1 MMQNIKLLDCFND
14 SSWNGKTKIE
24 DNGWIELKTGNP
36 TLSERLFFK
45 QTRLSG
51 SIVEK
56 PKKGVTLLEKLG
68 LEVASP
74 SNPKNEMAKFQAQ
87 QGGVNVDIGSPVVTL
102 TPPEAKITS
111 SEESLKKFIYKNF
124 MSRELDVME
133 LPDNSFNEI
142 RSLSGLQ
149 GDTRTMSV
157 GFDCEWYGEIPRR
170 PLSYQFSW
178 IIDDVLNELVIL
190 NTREDDEHKLSL
202 SVALGLVMSISQ
214 VKSYR
219 YSDYVGF
226 KGCVGFDSSTGKP
239 IYEFFKDKKELVAN
253 SHRIHPLFKSKHTE
267 KLVERNGSHRVEKCN
282 EYTIYTPG
290 SKTIDEYH
298 NEGTIEIPQDEID
311 SFQGKD
317 PKKFHFDKYQKS
329 GEHRD
334 YWVWGTR
341 EAKFPKEAYSS
352 IQLVCHTGKV
362 DLSLFSCED
371 FDGYGNILRYC
382 KDIQG
387 GCISMLPTKRTLYDS
402 FKSGNNRYVFP
413 IRLTI
418 RDTMGQAPANSKSLD
433 TLGKLIG
440 IEKLDDSRID
450 KANMNQFF
458 HDYPA
463 LFLEYAA
470 RDSTVTLLYFSS
482 IYGINRKGAVTLT
495 SASAKII
502 KDKIAEYLDCKPSD
516 PTDPNG
522 EFNLIFRGLKKKKD
536 DVYFD
541 EELGYLQCSKLYP
554 ISREVSEIQQFCTFA
569 YHGGYNGSSK
579 IGWYTGQ
586 TYDHD
591 LKGAY
596 PTAMTVVP
604 DINWKNPIKQ
614 EISDKDIDLNLFQ
627 SMYGTY
633 QPLIPFV
640 GYFTFEFPED
650 VKYPCF
656 CYQSMDN
663 LVFPLSSKDSG
674 DPDFKEGIYATGVEV
689 YLALKLGAKVHCE
702 RGFILNV
709 LPNKDGNTCS
719 LGYAIKSIINDRELA
734 QTLFGKK
741 SFSDQL
747 LKLMVNSG
755 SYGKTVQNVVPKKS
769 YSTYSKEMEPMG
781 ESILTNPFVA
791 AFTTAIVRCELI
803 ATMNQLHEMGY
814 DVYSYTTD
822 GFITNA
828 PVDVMEKCDMY
839 GIKPFMEN
847 ARLFL
852 TDEKSSKVW
861 EVKHTQERLLNL
873 TTRGNMGA
881 EVGGVSAHNS
891 TKSPYEKDD
900 PDYEEKDR
908 EWFIVCALSRDGKV
922 SYHCPVWT
930 SFKDLALGQE
940 FIVKDTIK
948 SVGMDFDMKRK
959 PDFSTME
966 DIEVVY
972 KGENYI
978 TANFDTKPFETVAEF
993 IKYKTKKKQ
1002 YNCLRT
1008 VDQWTMFR
1016 LKTEEESCLYVRDL
1030 DWTIVFSCVQGHRLG
1045 MWNIPT
1051 LDSKSLNIQEKCD
1064 WINSLNL
1071 CDREFK
1077 KSDWKNARRPERAKS
1092 ILPEYMIEKTLDIMQ
1107 GKAKQ
1112 VVNG

>member
-1 MMQNIKLLDCFND
+1 MMKNIKLLDCFND

-24 DNGWIELKTGNP
+24 NNGWVELKTGNEN
-36 TLSERLFFK
+36 LSERLFFK
-45 QTRLSG
+45 QKRLSG
-51 SIVEK
+51 SIVKHQKEVLHFC
-56 PKKGVTLLEKLG
+56 PKLG
-68 LEVASP
+68 LGTSSP
-74 SNPKNEMAKFQAQ
+74 SNPKNEMAKFQALKD
-87 QGGVNVDIGSPVVTL
+87 GVKVYTGSPVVTL
-102 TPPEAKITS
+102 TPPEAKITA
-111 SEESLKKFIYKNF
+111 SEKNLKKFIYKNF
-124 MSRELDVME
+124 MGRELDVLK

-149 GDTRTMSV
+149 GETRTMSV
-157 GFDCEWYGEIPRR
+157 GFDCEWYGENPRR

-190 NTREDDEHKLSL
+190 NTRENDEHKLSL

-214 VKSYR
+214 VKSCR
-219 YSDYVGF
+219 YSDYLGYEC
-226 KGCVGFDSSTGKP
+226 CVGFDPATGKP
-239 IYEFFKDKKELVAN
+239 IYEFFPNRQALLDN
-253 SHRIHPLFKSKHTE
+253 SHRIHPMFKTKHTE
-267 KLVERNGSHRVEKCN
+267 KLVERNGSIRVEKCH
-282 EYTIYTPG
+282 EHIIHTPG

-298 NEGTIEIPQDEID
+298 NEVTIEIPQDEID

-317 PKKFHFDKYQKS
+317 PKQFRFNKFQKS

-334 YWVWGTR
+334 YWVWGIR
-341 EAKFPKEAYSS
+341 KVKFPKELYSS
-352 IQLVCHTGKV
+352 IQLICHTGKV
-362 DLSLFSCED
+362 DLSLFSCKD

-418 RDTMGQAPANSKSLD
+418 RDTMGQAPAGSKSLD

-440 IEKLDDSRID
+440 IKKLDDSRID

-495 SASAKII
+495 SASAKVF
-502 KDKIAEYLDCKPSD
+502 KEKISEYLGCKSD

-536 DVYFD
+536 DVLFD

-554 ISREVSEIQQFCTFA
+554 ISREVSEIHQFCTFA

-579 IGWYTGQ
+579 IGWYTGL
-586 TYDHD
+586 THDHD

-596 PTAMTVVP
+596 PTAMTVIP
-604 DINWKNPIKQ
+604 DINWKDPIKH

-627 SMYGTY
+627 TMYGTY

-656 CYQSMDN
+656 CYESMGN

-689 YLALKLGAKVHCE
+689 YLALQLGAKVHCE
-702 RGFILNV
+702 RGFLLNV

-719 LGYAIKSIINDRELA
+719 LGYAIKSVINDRELS

-741 SFSDQL
+741 SFPDQL

-755 SYGKTVQNVVPKKS
+755 SYGKTVQNVVPKRS

-861 EVKHTQERLLNL
+861 EVKHNQEHLLNL

-881 EVGGVSAHNS
+881 EAGGVSAHNS

-900 PDYEEKDR
+900 PDYDEKDR
-908 EWFIVCALSRDGKV
+908 EWFIVEALSRDGKV

-930 SFKDLALGQE
+930 SFKDLALGYE

-993 IKYKTKKKQ
+993 IKYKNKKKQ

-1008 VDQWTMFR
+1008 VDQWTVFR

-1112 VVNG
+1112 VVNS

>member
-1 MMQNIKLLDCFND
+1 MQNIKLLDCFND
-14 SSWNGKTKIE
+14 SSWNGKTEIE
-24 DNGWIELKTGNP
+24 NNGWREFKSIADNP
-36 TLSERLFFK
+36 TERLFFR

-51 SIVEK
+51 SLVK
-56 PKKGVTLLEKLG
+56 PQK
-68 LEVASP
+68 EVLHFCQKVGEEVSSP
-74 SNPKNEMAKFQAQ
+74 TCPKNEMAKFQALKD
-87 QGGVNVDIGSPVVTL
+87 GVKVNTGSPVVTL
-102 TPPEAKITS
+102 TPHEAKI
-111 SEESLKKFIYKNF
+111 SESEKKLKKFIYKNF
-124 MSRELDVME
+124 MGRKLDVLE

-149 GDTRTMSV
+149 GETRTMSV
-157 GFDCEWYGEIPRR
+157 GFDCEWYGENPRR

-178 IIDDVLNELVIL
+178 IIDDVLYELVVL
-190 NTREDDEHKLSL
+190 NTHEDDEHRLSL
-202 SVALGLVMSISQ
+202 PLALGLVLCISW

-219 YSDYVGF
+219 YNEYLQF
-226 KGCVGFDSSTGKP
+226 KCCVGFDSATGKP
-239 IYEFFKDKKELVAN
+239 IYEFFPDKKALVAN
-253 SHRIHPLFKSKHTE
+253 SHRIYPLFKTEHTE
-267 KLVERNGSHRVEKCN
+267 KLVNRNGSVHVEDCN
-282 EYTIYTPG
+282 KRIIRTPG
-290 SKTIDEYH
+290 SKTIDEYSKD
-298 NEGTIEIPQDEID
+298 GIIEIPQDEID
-311 SFQGKD
+311 LFLKKD
-317 PKKFHFDKYQKS
+317 PKKYFFDKYQKS
-329 GEHRD
+329 KYHRD
-334 YWVWGTR
+334 DWVWGTR
-341 EAKFPKEAYSS
+341 EAKFPKEAYSN
-352 IQLVCHTGKV
+352 IQLICHTGKV

-387 GCISMLPTKRTLYDS
+387 GCISMLPTKRILRDS
-402 FKSGNNRYVFP
+402 FKIGRNRYVFP
-413 IRLTI
+413 IRLSI

-440 IEKLDDSRID
+440 IKKLDDSRID

-463 LFLEYAA
+463 LFLEYAS

-482 IYGINRKGAVTLT
+482 IYGINREGAVTLT
-495 SASAKII
+495 SAAAKVI
-502 KDKIAEYLDCKPSD
+502 KERLCEYLDCKPSD
-516 PTDPNG
+516 PIDPNG

-536 DVYFD
+536 DVLFD
-541 EELGYLQCSKLYP
+541 EELGYLQCSNLYP
-554 ISREVSEIQQFCTFA
+554 ISREVSEIHQFCTFA

-579 IGWYTGQ
+579 IGWYTGL
-586 TYDHD
+586 THDHD

-596 PTAMTVVP
+596 PTAMTVIP
-604 DINWKNPIKQ
+604 DINWKDPIKH

-627 SMYGTY
+627 TMYGTY

-656 CYQSMDN
+656 CYESMGN

-674 DPDFKEGIYATGVEV
+674 DPDFKEGIYAMGVEV

-719 LGYAIKSIINDRELA
+719 LGYAIKSIINDRELS

-741 SFSDQL
+741 SFPDQL

-755 SYGKTVQNVVPKKS
+755 SYGKTVQNVVPKRS

-861 EVKHTQERLLNL
+861 EVKHNQEHLLNL

-900 PDYEEKDR
+900 PDYDEKDR
-908 EWFIVCALSRDGKV
+908 EWFIVEALSRDGKV

-930 SFKDLALGQE
+930 SFKDLALGHE

-993 IKYKTKKKQ
+993 IKYKNKKKQ

-1008 VDQWTMFR
+1008 KEQWTMFR

-1045 MWNIPT
+1045 MWNIPK
-1051 LDSKSLNIQEKCD
+1051 LDSKSLTIQEKCD
-1064 WINSLNL
+1064 WINSLHL

-1092 ILPEYMIEKTLDIMQ
+1092 ILPDYMIEKTLNIMQ

>member
-1 MMQNIKLLDCFND
+1 MKNIKLLDCFND

-24 DNGWIELKTGNP
+24 KSGWIELKTGNP

-45 QTRLSG
+45 QQRLSG
-51 SIVEK
+51 SIVK
-56 PKKGVTLLEKLG
+56 QHQKFPNFDQKVG
-68 LEVASP
+68 LEVPSP
-74 SNPKNEMAKFQAQ
+74 TLTKNEMAKFQALK
-87 QGGVNVDIGSPVVTL
+87 GGVKFNTGSPVVTL
-102 TPPEAKITS
+102 TPHEAKITS
-111 SEESLKKFIYKNF
+111 SEESLKKFIYKNR
-124 MSRELDVME
+124 MGRELDVLK

-142 RSLSGLQ
+142 RSLSCLQ
-149 GDTRTMSV
+149 GETRTMSV
-157 GFDCEWYGEIPRR
+157 GFDCEWYGENPRR

-178 IIDDVLNELVIL
+178 VIDDVLNELVIL
-190 NTREDDEHKLSL
+190 NTRENDEHKLSL
-202 SVALGLVMSISQ
+202 SVALGLVLSISQ

-226 KGCVGFDSSTGKP
+226 RGCVGFDSATGKP

-253 SHRIHPLFKSKHTE
+253 SHRIYPLFKSTHPE
-267 KLVERNGSHRVEKCN
+267 KLVERNGSICVEKCN

-290 SKTIDEYH
+290 SKTINQYH
-298 NEGTIEIPQDEID
+298 NEGTIEVPQDEID

-317 PKKFHFDKYQKS
+317 PKKLYFNKYQKS

-334 YWVWGTR
+334 DWVWGTR

-382 KDIQG
+382 NDIQG

-418 RDTMGQAPANSKSLD
+418 RDTMGQAPAGSKSLD

-440 IEKLDDSRID
+440 IKKLDDSRID

-516 PTDPNG
+516 PKDPNG

-554 ISREVSEIQQFCTFA
+554 ISREVSEIQQFCTLA

-579 IGWYTGQ
+579 IGWYTGL
-586 TYDHD
+586 TFDHD

-614 EISDKDIDLNLFQ
+614 EISDKDIDLNLFLT
-627 SMYGTY
+627 MYGTY

-640 GYFTFEFPED
+640 GYFTFEFPEN

-656 CYQSMDN
+656 CYQSMGN
-663 LVFPLSSKDSG
+663 LVFPLSSRDSG
-674 DPDFKEGIYATGVEV
+674 DSDFKEGVYATGVEV
-689 YLALKLGAKVHCE
+689 YLALQLGAKVHCE

-709 LPNKDGNTCS
+709 LPNKEGNTCS
-719 LGYAIKSIINDRELA
+719 LGYAIKSIINDRELS
-734 QTLFGKK
+734 QKLFGKK
-741 SFSDQL
+741 SFADQL

-881 EVGGVSAHNS
+881 EAGGVSAHNS

-930 SFKDLALGQE
+930 TFKDIAQGQE

-993 IKYKTKKKQ
+993 VKYKNKKKQ
-1002 YNCLRT
+1002 FNCLRT

-1016 LKTEEESCLYVRDL
+1016 LKTEEENCLYVRDL

-1051 LDSKSLNIQEKCD
+1051 LDSKSLNVQEKCD